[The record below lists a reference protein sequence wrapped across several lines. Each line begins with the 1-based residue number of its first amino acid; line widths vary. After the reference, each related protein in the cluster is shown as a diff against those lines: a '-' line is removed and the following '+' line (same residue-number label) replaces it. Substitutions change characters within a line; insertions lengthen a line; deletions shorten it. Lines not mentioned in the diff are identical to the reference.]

1 MKNTARKTTR
11 ERERERFGADFDK
24 TGVKI
29 LVLETIEL
37 LSIHDLSL
45 GPVSSSSLSS
55 IVQPYGAIFPIV
67 ERKLY

>member
-37 LSIHDLSL
+37 LSIYEFKF
-45 GPVSSSSLSS
+45 GPLFQYV
-55 IVQPYGAIFPIV
+55 F
-67 ERKLY
+67 